1 MERECYKRAN
11 ELLLL
16 FPTASLVEQISECL
30 QRQHELGLT
39 VCHSIQ
45 PANQQGALAQ
55 VDIAI
60 ADATQEPE
68 AAAKAFEIAA
78 AVLGSHRAS
87 TYTEVM
93 HTGLE
98 LFVRTRGG
106 LLLLGPMSVTEWGGY
121 FHSVLRG
128 PGKRA
133 CFFESSASFKK
144 RRQGIA
150 AEGTELSVHGQP
162 GGVCMDKEISR

>member
-1 MERECYKRAN
+1 MERICYKRAC

-16 FPTASLVEQISECL
+16 FPTDSLVEQISECL
-30 QRQHELGLT
+30 QLHHELGLT
-39 VCHSIQ
+39 VCSSSQ
-45 PANQQGALAQ
+45 TANQRGALAQ
-55 VDIAI
+55 ADIAI

-78 AVLGSHRAS
+78 AILGSHHVS
-87 TYTEVM
+87 TYTETM

-106 LLLLGPMSVTEWGGY
+106 LLLLGPMSMTEWGGY
-121 FHSVLRG
+121 FQSAMRG
-128 PGKRA
+128 QEKAARL
-133 CFFESSASFKK
+133 FERSANPNKS
-144 RRQGIA
+144 RPA
-150 AEGTELSVHGQP
+150 VPDAGTALSRHGQP